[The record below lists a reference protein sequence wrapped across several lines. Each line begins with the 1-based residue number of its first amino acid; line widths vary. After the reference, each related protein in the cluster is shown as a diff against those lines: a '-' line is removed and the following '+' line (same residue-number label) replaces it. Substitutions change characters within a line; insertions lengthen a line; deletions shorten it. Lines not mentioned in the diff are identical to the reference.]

1 MLKPEMSSAR
11 YRIVVKEELGPRYL
25 SAFEG
30 LEVHAANGETEI
42 SGQISDA
49 SHLQAVLERIAGLG
63 LTLRSVTPLENGEH
77 VGEVGTRTGQA
88 G

>member
-1 MLKPEMSSAR
+1 MLHSGMSAGR
-11 YRIVVKEELGPRYL
+11 YSIVVKEELGPRYL

-42 SGQISDA
+42 SGPITDA

-63 LTLRSVTPLENGEH
+63 LTLNSVTPLENGER
-77 VGEVGTRTGQA
+77 VD
-88 G
+88 